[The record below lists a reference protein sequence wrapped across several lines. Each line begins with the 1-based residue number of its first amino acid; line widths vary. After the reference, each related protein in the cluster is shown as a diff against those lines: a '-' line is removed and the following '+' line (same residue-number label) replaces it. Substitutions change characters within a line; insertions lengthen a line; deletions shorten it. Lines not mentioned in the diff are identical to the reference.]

1 MDTEIQYWLSDKEVG
16 DIYSGI
22 YCNDEDEEEDKEL
35 YIMDGNTEKL
45 LRYLKEKT
53 TYCAE
58 YESILGFS
66 NKIGMPIK
74 GVGLDLAAG
83 VLWTTA
89 LLSQIDSVE
98 KIFALEISQNIGY

>member
-22 YCNDEDEEEDKEL
+22 YWNDEDEEW
-35 YIMDGNTEKL
+35 YILDGNTEKL

-53 TYCAE
+53 TYYAE
-58 YESILGFS
+58 YESIWGFS

-74 GVGLDLAAG
+74 GVCLDLVAG